1 VTRVDIGGGGRGGGD
16 TGCEGPGAGLL
27 LRGVDCRPADD
38 VGREMLGCPL
48 VGRAAPGLM
57 GVDVVL
63 DRCVFGAA
71 RGV

>member
-1 VTRVDIGGGGRGGGD
+1 M
-16 TGCEGPGAGLL
+16 
-27 LRGVDCRPADD
+27 DCRPADD

-48 VGRAAPGLM
+48 VGRVVPGLV

-63 DRCVFGAA
+63 DRGVFGAA